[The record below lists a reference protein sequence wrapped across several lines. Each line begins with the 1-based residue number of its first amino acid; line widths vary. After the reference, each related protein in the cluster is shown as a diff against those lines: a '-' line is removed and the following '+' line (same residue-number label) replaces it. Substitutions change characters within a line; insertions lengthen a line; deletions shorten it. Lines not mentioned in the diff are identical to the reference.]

1 MVASKLFS
9 DVFFTN
15 TRYAKVSWYE
25 SSEGGF
31 FSLLK
36 KKLHVY
42 I

>member
-25 SSEGGF
+25 SNEREG
-31 FSLLK
+31 FSLF
-36 KKLHVY
+36 
-42 I
+42 